1 MEQEQLDFYRKIRRQ
16 ITAYLDKHQFKY
28 GDILLLAPD
37 FFHLLVKLSLDERV
51 PGDKK
56 IKLAGAI
63 GYFILPI
70 DLLPEIIFGPL
81 GYMDDI
87 AIAAYVLNDFINHN
101 DIDIVHD
108 HWAGEGDVLASVQ
121 NVLTLADNFLGEG
134 LFKRIKR
141 RIKEF
146 EQGRK

>member
-1 MEQEQLDFYRKIRRQ
+1 MEQEHLDFYRKIRRQ
-16 ITAYLDKHQFKY
+16 ITAYLDKHQFQY

-37 FFHLLVKLSLDERV
+37 FFHLLVKLSLDSRV

-70 DLLPEIIFGPL
+70 DILPEIIFGPL

-87 AIAAYVLNDFINHN
+87 AIAAYVLNDFINNN

-108 HWAGEGDVLASVQ
+108 HWAGQGDVLASVQ

-141 RIKEF
+141 KIKEF
-146 EQGRK
+146 DQGRK